1 MLYNVGDVNVDL
13 DVDEMDDVDDVDDVV
28 QCGQLG
34 QVEHR
39 VSVTE
44 REGQM
49 SYDVDSKHHTIPY
62 HWYANGTMWTA
73 RAPGIYLLL
82 GTKYGSGEEREE
94 KETYV

>member
-62 HWYANGTMWTA
+62 YWYHVDSTGA
-73 RAPGIYLLL
+73 RHISAFGDKIWEW
-82 GTKYGSGEEREE
+82 GGERRRE